1 MNIETRL
8 KEVLKDLAQKK
19 VNQNGQFAFFT
30 EDWKGT
36 KEELNDY
43 KYCLQELK
51 KRGDIELQS
60 ELTGDGEFYQIKI
73 TPKGYMSLKEQH

>member
-1 MNIETRL
+1 MNLETRL
-8 KEVLKDLAQKK
+8 KKVLEDLAQNK

-36 KEELNDY
+36 NVELNDY
-43 KYCLQELK
+43 KYYLQELK
-51 KRGDIELQS
+51 KRGDLELQS
-60 ELTGDGEFYQIKI
+60 ELTGDGEFYQIKL